1 MLYGSFVEGQQ
12 GQSEHH
18 FITNVPPRNGSCTIS
33 PIEGRV
39 LTTYFH
45 IKCEGW
51 KDMDGPIV
59 YKVFR
64 GRTLLHHG
72 KEASLPPMLLTTGP
86 PQNNYTYYL
95 TVNIFDKFHSH
106 SATVLSV
113 TVREQLIIEKYCV
126 IS

>member
-1 MLYGSFVEGQQ
+1 
-12 GQSEHH
+12 
-18 FITNVPPRNGSCTIS
+18 
-33 PIEGRV
+33 
-39 LTTYFH
+39 
-45 IKCEGW
+45 
-51 KDMDGPIV
+51 MDGPIV

-86 PQNNYTYYL
+86 RQNNYTYYL

-126 IS
+126 ISSLLFGTYRCRMIVPLTAADSMKYYFL